1 VHVRPL
7 RPPRATGKPAQRPS
21 HTPTRKEAVPRS
33 RSSAAACRHQARSSS
48 PAPAGAAL
56 RALQLDPARATAQT
70 GSDEE
75 KPQPKSHPNPG
86 GREQVTGSI
95 QHALLTTGAPW
106 VRKWQAGGERGLTS
120 VAPAQ
125 SKIPTMPHSWQV
137 RAGFASRLPAAVNMI
152 FNFEF
157 RSKSWTAST
166 ISLDRQQSFVP
177 DRPLDR
183 PRSQRK
189 VKRQATDALR
199 LRCLWPPAAS
209 PHPAGPSGPPA
220 APRPAAPAIASW
232 SASPDRTTRP
242 CTCVNAAARSRPAPG
257 PLEAV

>member
-1 VHVRPL
+1 MPFAHSPAEMAGRAGARHNIDGACPVQDPHNAPQL
-7 RPPRATGKPAQRPS
+7 AGESGPWSRPPPA
-21 HTPTRKEAVPRS
+21 V
-33 RSSAAACRHQARSSS
+33 
-48 PAPAGAAL
+48 
-56 RALQLDPARATAQT
+56 D
-70 GSDEE
+70 
-75 KPQPKSHPNPG
+75 
-86 GREQVTGSI
+86 I
-95 QHALLTTGAPW
+95 
-106 VRKWQAGGERGLTS
+106 
-120 VAPAQ
+120 
-125 SKIPTMPHSWQV
+125 
-137 RAGFASRLPAAVNMI
+137 I

-189 VKRQATDALR
+189 VKRQATGVLR

-220 APRPAAPAIASW
+220 APGPAAPAIASW
-232 SASPDRTTRP
+232 SASPGHTTRP